1 MKPSTKQ
8 SDNDRAG
15 LFACGAGGAG
25 GAGVDVQRAV
35 PLLGVEVR
43 AEVMAGHARSVLR
56 QRYRNDETK
65 AIEAIYTFPLPTR
78 GSVTGFA
85 MSVNGRQLI
94 GEVHEREEAFRRY
107 DDAMSA
113 GHGSALLEQERP
125 NVFTSS
131 VGNLLPG
138 EETVI
143 EIEYVEPLHGDEGA
157 IRWSL
162 PTLVAPRYMPGNV
175 AGDRTAHG
183 AADPTTRVPDA
194 DRIAPPIGATPY
206 GLSLEVV
213 FDLGCDIDVDSPSH
227 DVRSERVAGSSHR
240 TRVTFTQG
248 EVALDRD
255 VVVTAFPKKSAF
267 DAAPIASVVA
277 HRSAGTG
284 AGTSGRAG
292 TGTGSFAVSLVPDL
306 AGGLKRREHRSE
318 VVFVLDRSGSMGG
331 SSITEAKTALRLCL
345 RQLREGDR
353 FAVIAFDDTI
363 DMMSPSM
370 TALTPSTLRAA
381 DRWIEAI
388 DARGGTEM
396 LEPLVQ
402 AMGLAPSG
410 IIVLLTD
417 GQVGNEDEIQQQ
429 LLAKRIAAR
438 VYSFGIGTNVSD
450 ALLVGLAEKTG
461 GAVEM
466 IHPGERVDDKVV
478 AQFARATAPRVT
490 DVSVSF
496 RGVDVGEL
504 APADHTALVDGEPFT
519 IFGTYEEAGI
529 GAVEIRGMY
538 EGEKFYLEVP
548 IDLPEKEER
557 PAVTKLWA
565 QARIR
570 DLERAALGG
579 RRADA
584 MKDRIVKLAK
594 EHGVSSRY
602 TSFVVVEKRT
612 GDRRVNEQAE
622 TRVVPVNAPADWA
635 TFNAA
640 RRTRSHG
647 STMAGRGAPTGAAPP
662 MAARG
667 GMAPFIPS
675 APSVPMAAP
684 RMSNLSLGGAPP
696 GRSAA
701 SAPPAQSSSRPAQGA
716 PMAPSA
722 RAASNDDYAV
732 SRSVVSSSSCAEA
745 DDASVDMGLMPLAST
760 EADAT
765 RSATRDPLTALLE
778 RQSASGMWEEPGRD
792 PIEATVD
799 ALLVLVRLGITT
811 SHPVHGAQAK
821 KAGDALLAALTAAG
835 KLAPKL
841 AELALAA
848 LWLLST
854 GRRTRVAIKDA
865 TTARVGL
872 EDLAAVLGRDEDV
885 RAHVERIA
893 GGAPC

>member
-1 MKPSTKQ
+1 MKPSNTQ

-15 LFACGAGGAG
+15 LFARG
-25 GAGVDVQRAV
+25 DRQKAV

-43 AEVMAGHARSVLR
+43 AEVMAGHARSVVR

-65 AIEAIYTFPLPTR
+65 PIEAIYTFPLPTR

-85 MSVNGRQLI
+85 MSVNGRQLV

-125 NVFTSS
+125 NVFTSN

-183 AADPTTRVPDA
+183 TADPTTRVPDA
-194 DRIAPPIGATPY
+194 DRISPPIGATPY
-206 GLSLEVV
+206 GLSLELV
-213 FDLGCDIDVDSPSH
+213 FDLGCDVEVESPSH
-227 DVRSERVAGSSHR
+227 DIHAERVVGLSHR
-240 TRVTFTQG
+240 TRVTFAQR

-255 VVVTAFPKKSAF
+255 VVVTAFPTRSAF
-267 DAAPIASVVA
+267 EAAPIASVVA
-277 HRSAGTG
+277 HRSTGTG
-284 AGTSGRAG
+284 TG

-306 AGGLKRREHRSE
+306 AGGSKRRDHRND

-353 FAVIAFDDTI
+353 FAIIAFDDSI
-363 DMMSPSM
+363 DMMSASM
-370 TALTPSTLRAA
+370 TTFTPSTLRAA
-381 DRWIEAI
+381 DRWIEAV

-396 LEPLVQ
+396 LQPLVQ
-402 AMGLAPSG
+402 AMSLAPSG

-417 GQVGNEDEIQQQ
+417 GQVGNEDEIQEQ
-429 LLAKRIAAR
+429 LLAKRAAAR

-519 IFGTYEEAGI
+519 IFGTYEEPGI
-529 GAVEIRGMY
+529 GAVEIRGIY

-548 IDLPEKEER
+548 IDLPEREER

-570 DLERAALGG
+570 DLERVALEG
-579 RRADA
+579 RRGDA

-635 TFNAA
+635 MFRAS
-640 RRTRSHG
+640 RTRGYGGTLAG
-647 STMAGRGAPTGAAPP
+647 SGGPAGTLTPLPG
-662 MAARG
+662 RG
-667 GMAPFIPS
+667 GM

-684 RMSNLSLGGAPP
+684 PMARRASIGVPAPRYAASPRAQAPAPAAGRSVPMSSSTGGSKQDDDYEVSRCVSLGSLSQ
-696 GRSAA
+696 R
-701 SAPPAQSSSRPAQGA
+701 
-716 PMAPSA
+716 
-722 RAASNDDYAV
+722 
-732 SRSVVSSSSCAEA
+732 
-745 DDASVDMGLMPLAST
+745 DDAAMDGATMPFASMA
-760 EADAT
+760 ADG
-765 RSATRDPLTALLE
+765 SGGPSGGDPLTALLE
-778 RQSASGMWEEPGRD
+778 RQSASGMWEEAGRD
-792 PIEATVD
+792 PVEVTVD

-821 KAGDALLAALTAAG
+821 KAGDALLAALAATPR
-835 KLAPKL
+835 LAPKL

-865 TTARVGL
+865 TTARGGL
-872 EDLAAVLGRDEDV
+872 EALAAALGRDEDV

-893 GGAPC
+893 GAAAC

>member
-1 MKPSTKQ
+1 MKPTSTQ

-15 LFACGAGGAG
+15 LFARG
-25 GAGVDVQRAV
+25 DRQKAV

-43 AEVMAGHARSVLR
+43 AEVMAGHARAVVR

-65 AIEAIYTFPLPTR
+65 PIEAIYTFPLPTR

-85 MSVNGRQLI
+85 MSVNGRQLV

-125 NVFTSS
+125 NVFTSN

-183 AADPTTRVPDA
+183 TAEPTTRVPDA
-194 DRIAPPIGATPY
+194 DRISPPIGATPY
-206 GLSLEVV
+206 GLSLELV
-213 FDLGCDIDVDSPSH
+213 FDLGCDVDVESPSH
-227 DVRSERVAGSSHR
+227 DVRAERVAGASHR
-240 TRVTFTQG
+240 TRVTFTQS

-267 DAAPIASVVA
+267 EAAPIASVVA
-277 HRSAGTG
+277 HRAPLGLGAGPGAGTG
-284 AGTSGRAG
+284 A
-292 TGTGSFAVSLVPDL
+292 FAVSLVPDL
-306 AGGLKRREHRSE
+306 AGGLKRRDARND

-353 FAVIAFDDTI
+353 FAVIAFDDAI

-370 TALTPSTLRAA
+370 TTLTPSTLRAA
-381 DRWIEAI
+381 DRWIDAV

-417 GQVGNEDEIQQQ
+417 GQVGNEDEIQEQ
-429 LLAKRIAAR
+429 LLAKRVAAR

-490 DVSVSF
+490 DVKVSF
-496 RGVDVGEL
+496 RGVDVGEI
-504 APADHTALVDGEPFT
+504 APADPTALVDGEPFT
-519 IFGTYEEAGI
+519 IFGTYEAAGI

-548 IDLPEKEER
+548 LDLPEKEER

-565 QARIR
+565 QARIH
-570 DLERAALGG
+570 DLERAALSG
-579 RRADA
+579 RRADT

-594 EHGVSSRY
+594 DHGVSSRY

-635 TFNAA
+635 LFRAA
-640 RRTRSHG
+640 RTRSYG
-647 STMAGRGAPTGAAPP
+647 TLTGGGAPTGAPP
-662 MAARG
+662 AMPARG
-667 GMAPFIPS
+667 AMAR
-675 APSVPMAAP
+675 PMAAP
-684 RMSNLSLGGAPP
+684 MMARSPSIGPLSSPRYAPAP
-696 GRSAA
+696 QSRRPPAAAARSAA
-701 SAPPAQSSSRPAQGA
+701 MP
-716 PMAPSA
+716 PSA
-722 RAASNDDYAV
+722 SAHRDDDYESARCV
-732 SRSVVSSSSCAEA
+732 APLETLAEA
-745 DDASVDMGLMPLAST
+745 DDASMDMGVMPLASMGP
-760 EADAT
+760 DAKGG
-765 RSATRDPLTALLE
+765 AGGDPLTALLE
-778 RQSASGMWEEPGRD
+778 RQSASGMWEEAGRD
-792 PIEATVD
+792 PIEATAF

-821 KAGDALLAALTAAG
+821 KAADALLAALAASPEV
-835 KLAPKL
+835 APKL

-865 TTARVGL
+865 TKARP
-872 EDLAAVLGRDEDV
+872 DLAALAAALGRDEDV
-885 RAHVERIA
+885 RAYVERIA

>member
-1 MKPSTKQ
+1 MKPSNTQ

-15 LFACGAGGAG
+15 LFARG
-25 GAGVDVQRAV
+25 DRQTAV

-43 AEVMAGHARSVLR
+43 AEVMAGHARAVVR

-65 AIEAIYTFPLPTR
+65 PIEAIYTFPLPTC

-85 MSVNGRQLI
+85 MSVNGCQLI

-125 NVFTSS
+125 NVFTSN

-175 AGDRTAHG
+175 SGDRTAHG
-183 AADPTTRVPDA
+183 TADPTTSVPDA
-194 DRIAPPIGATPY
+194 DRISPPIGATPY
-206 GLSLEVV
+206 GLSLELV
-213 FDLGCDIDVDSPSH
+213 FDLGCDVDVESPSH
-227 DVRSERVAGSSHR
+227 DIRSERVAGPSHR
-240 TRVTFTQG
+240 TRVTFTQR

-267 DAAPIASVVA
+267 EAAPIASVVA

-284 AGTSGRAG
+284 TGSATGSGA
-292 TGTGSFAVSLVPDL
+292 GSFAVSLVPDL
-306 AGGLKRREHRSE
+306 AGGLKRRDHRND

-353 FAVIAFDDTI
+353 FAIIAFDDAI

-370 TALTPSTLRAA
+370 TTFTPSTLRAA
-381 DRWIEAI
+381 DRWIEAV

-396 LEPLVQ
+396 LQPLVQ

-417 GQVGNEDEIQQQ
+417 GQVGNEDEIQEQ
-429 LLAKRIAAR
+429 LLAKRVAAR

-490 DVSVSF
+490 DVKVSF

-548 IDLPEKEER
+548 IDLPEREER
-557 PAVTKLWA
+557 PAVIKLWA

-570 DLERAALGG
+570 DLERVVLDG
-579 RRADA
+579 RRGDA

-594 EHGVSSRY
+594 ENGVSSRY

-635 TFNAA
+635 MFRASRMRGYGGTL
-640 RRTRSHG
+640 
-647 STMAGRGAPTGAAPP
+647 AGGGAPTGAAPP
-662 MAARG
+662 MPGRG
-667 GMAPFIPS
+667 GM

-684 RMSNLSLGGAPP
+684 RMARRASIGAPAPRYAAASQTQAPAPAAARSVPMSSSTGANQGDDYEISRCVSLGSLSQRDAAAMDGA
-696 GRSAA
+696 A
-701 SAPPAQSSSRPAQGA
+701 
-716 PMAPSA
+716 
-722 RAASNDDYAV
+722 
-732 SRSVVSSSSCAEA
+732 
-745 DDASVDMGLMPLAST
+745 MPFAST
-760 EADAT
+760 QADG
-765 RSATRDPLTALLE
+765 SGGPSGGDPVTALLE
-778 RQSASGMWEEPGRD
+778 RQAASGMWEEAGRD
-792 PIEATVD
+792 PIEVTVD

-821 KAGDALLAALTAAG
+821 KAGDALLAALAAAP

-865 TTARVGL
+865 TTARGGL
-872 EDLAAVLGRDEDV
+872 EDLAAALGRDEDV

-893 GGAPC
+893 GAAAC

>member
-1 MKPSTKQ
+1 MKPSNTQ

-15 LFACGAGGAG
+15 LFARG
-25 GAGVDVQRAV
+25 DRRRAI

-43 AEVMAGHARSVLR
+43 AEVMAGHARTVVR

-65 AIEAIYTFPLPTR
+65 PIEAIYTFPLPTR

-85 MSVNGRQLI
+85 MSVNGRQLV

-125 NVFTSS
+125 NVFTSN

-162 PTLVAPRYMPGNV
+162 PTLVAPHYMPGNV

-183 AADPTTRVPDA
+183 TADPTTSVPDA
-194 DRIAPPIGATPY
+194 DRISPPIGATPY
-206 GLSLEVV
+206 GLSLELV
-213 FDLGCDIDVDSPSH
+213 FDLGCDVDVESPSH
-227 DVRSERVAGSSHR
+227 EIRSEQVAGPSHR
-240 TRVTFTQG
+240 TRVTFVQR

-267 DAAPIASVVA
+267 EAAPIASVVA
-277 HRSAGTG
+277 HRSAGAG
-284 AGTSGRAG
+284 A
-292 TGTGSFAVSLVPDL
+292 GSFAVSLVPDL
-306 AGGLKRREHRSE
+306 AGGLKRRDHRND

-353 FAVIAFDDTI
+353 FAVIAFDDGI

-370 TALTPSTLRAA
+370 TTLTPSTLRAA
-381 DRWIEAI
+381 DRWIDAV

-417 GQVGNEDEIQQQ
+417 GQVGNEDEIQEQ
-429 LLAKRIAAR
+429 LLAKRVTAR
-438 VYSFGIGTNVSD
+438 VYCFGIGTNVSD

-490 DVSVSF
+490 DVKVSF

-548 IDLPEKEER
+548 VDLPEREER

-570 DLERAALGG
+570 DLERVALDG
-579 RRADA
+579 RRGDA

-635 TFNAA
+635 MFRAA
-640 RRTRSHG
+640 RTRG
-647 STMAGRGAPTGAAPP
+647 YGGTMAGSGGPAGTSTPLPG
-662 MAARG
+662 RG
-667 GMAPFIPS
+667 GMAPS
-675 APSVPMAAP
+675 APMAAPGMARRASIGAPAAKYAAPAQAQAPAPGAARSVPMASSMGATQDDDYEVS
-684 RMSNLSLGGAPP
+684 RCVSLGSLSQ
-696 GRSAA
+696 R
-701 SAPPAQSSSRPAQGA
+701 
-716 PMAPSA
+716 
-722 RAASNDDYAV
+722 
-732 SRSVVSSSSCAEA
+732 
-745 DDASVDMGLMPLAST
+745 DDAAIDGGAMPFASM
-760 EADAT
+760 EAHGSGTSGA
-765 RSATRDPLTALLE
+765 DPLTALLE
-778 RQSASGMWEEPGRD
+778 RQSASGMWEEAGRD
-792 PIEATVD
+792 PIEVTVD
-799 ALLVLVRLGITT
+799 ALLVIVRLGITT

-821 KAGDALLAALTAAG
+821 KAGDALLAALAAAP

-872 EDLAAVLGRDEDV
+872 EDLAAALGRDEDV

-893 GGAPC
+893 GGAAC